1 MSDTSMI
8 SQYCLPLLLQYELT
22 SEDSKGSIVS
32 GVSESHSGTLLE
44 AKSVDVL
51 LGDVESN
58 GNGENVTMV
67 LTVERG
73 KSESLNNTI
82 DEFSASFR

>member
-1 MSDTSMI
+1 M
-8 SQYCLPLLLQYELT
+8 QYELT

-32 GVSESHSGTLLE
+32 GVSESDSGTLLE
-44 AKSVDVL
+44 AESVDVL

-58 GNGENVTMV
+58 GNGENVTML

>member
-1 MSDTSMI
+1 M
-8 SQYCLPLLLQYELT
+8 QHELT

-32 GVSESHSGTLLE
+32 GVSESDSGTLLE
-44 AKSVDVL
+44 AESVDVL

-58 GNGENVTMV
+58 GNGENVTML

-73 KSESLNNTI
+73 KSKSLNNTI

>member
-1 MSDTSMI
+1 MI
-8 SQYCLPLLLQYELT
+8 SQYCLPLLMQYELT

-32 GVSESHSGTLLE
+32 GVSESDSGTLLE
-44 AKSVDVL
+44 AESVDVL

-58 GNGENVTMV
+58 GNGENVTML
-67 LTVERG
+67 LTVERS

-82 DEFSASFR
+82 D

>member
-1 MSDTSMI
+1 M
-8 SQYCLPLLLQYELT
+8 QYELT
-22 SEDSKGSIVS
+22 SEDSKGSIVT
-32 GVSESHSGTLLE
+32 GVSKSDSGALLE
-44 AKSVDVL
+44 AESVDVL

-58 GNGENVTMV
+58 GNGENVTML

>member
-1 MSDTSMI
+1 M
-8 SQYCLPLLLQYELT
+8 QYELT
-22 SEDSKGSIVS
+22 SEDGKGSIVT
-32 GVSESHSGTLLE
+32 GVSKSDSGTLFE
-44 AKSVDVL
+44 AESVDVL

-58 GNGENVTMV
+58 GNGENVTML

-73 KSESLNNTI
+73 KPESLNNTI

>member
-1 MSDTSMI
+1 MSDTSI
-8 SQYCLPLLLQYELT
+8 TSQYCLPLKMQHELT
-22 SEDSKGSIVS
+22 SEDSKGSIVP
-32 GVSESHSGTLLE
+32 GVSESDSGTLLE
-44 AKSVDVL
+44 AESVDVL

-58 GNGENVTMV
+58 GNGENVTML

-73 KSESLNNTI
+73 KSKSLNNTI